1 MGARLP
7 SAVMSSLDERWLIT
21 GGIGS
26 GKSEVRR
33 LLAER
38 GIHTVDA
45 DAVGHAVL
53 ADEGLSPVAQRW
65 PDVVLEGE
73 IDRKALARIVFS
85 DPGELRA
92 LEAITHP
99 LIFGRIEADLRGYSG
114 VVVVEMSLLET
125 SMGWPMIVVDAD
137 DETRLRRAVERGMNE
152 ADVRRR
158 MASQPSRAEWLAAA
172 DLVVPNH
179 GEIRHL
185 EKAAALLGDYLR
197 RGQRTVLV
205 PAHR

>member
-1 MGARLP
+1 
-7 SAVMSSLDERWLIT
+7 MSSLDGRWLIT

-38 GIHTVDA
+38 GIRTVDA
-45 DAVGHAVL
+45 DAVGHLVL
-53 ADEGLSPVAQRW
+53 AGEGLNPVAERW
-65 PDVVLEGE
+65 PDVVLEGQ
-73 IDRKALARIVFS
+73 IDRQALARIVFD
-85 DPGELRA
+85 DPGELKM

-99 LIFGRIEADLRGYSG
+99 LIFGRIEADLKGYSG
-114 VVVVEMSLLET
+114 VVVVEMPLLET
-125 SMGWPMIVVDAD
+125 TMGWPMIVVDAD
-137 DETRLRRAVERGMNE
+137 DETRLHRAVQRGMDE

-172 DLVVPNH
+172 DLVMPNH

-185 EKAAALLGDYLR
+185 EKAAALLGDYLL
-197 RGQRTVLV
+197 RG
-205 PAHR
+205 